1 MAANYP
7 RWDQATG
14 PVKCCKCRQP
24 IAPGQDIWLK
34 SKGIYYCAGCGLDR
48 EAAEN
53 AGEEVTQGGI
63 EEALIKDFEAFPG
76 EAADTTLARQSLY
89 MARQLDYG
97 EVAPREVTQYT
108 KEIRLNLLQIRDLYP
123 PDEDGDD
130 TDDRRERLQE
140 RRRRENG
147 SGI

>member
-1 MAANYP
+1 MATNYP

-14 PVKCCKCRQP
+14 AVKCCKCRTP

-34 SKGIYYCAGCGLDR
+34 AKGVYYCGGCGL
-48 EAAEN
+48 EA
-53 AGEEVTQGGI
+53 EEAPAVRQGGI
-63 EEALIKDFEAFPG
+63 EEALLRDLDKFPD
-76 EAADTTLARQSLY
+76 EAADTTLAKQSLY
-89 MARQLDYG
+89 MARQLDCG
-97 EVAPREVTQYT
+97 EVSPREVTQYT

-123 PDEDGDD
+123 PADENDD
-130 TDDRRERLQE
+130 TESRREALQE

>member
-1 MAANYP
+1 MANYP

-24 IAPGQDIWLK
+24 IAPGQDIYLK
-34 SKGIYYCAGCGLDR
+34 SKGVYYCAGCGLGK
-48 EAAEN
+48 EQ
-53 AGEEVTQGGI
+53 AGDEVKQGGI
-63 EEALIKDFEAFPG
+63 EEALLRDLEEFPG
-76 EAADTTLARQSLY
+76 EAADTTLAKQSLY
-89 MARQLDYG
+89 MARQLDAG
-97 EVAPREVTQYT
+97 EVGPREVTQYT

-123 PDEDGDD
+123 PAEDGDD
-130 TDDRRERLQE
+130 TEDRRERLAE